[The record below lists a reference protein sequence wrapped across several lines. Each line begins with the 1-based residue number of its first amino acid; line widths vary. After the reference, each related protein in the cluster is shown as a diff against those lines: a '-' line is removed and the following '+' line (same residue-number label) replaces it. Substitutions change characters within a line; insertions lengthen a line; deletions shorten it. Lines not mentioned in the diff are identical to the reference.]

1 MMVRISFFFCD
12 DMDMQGEEFPLKVK
26 RSEDGRDAEMSF
38 EGAVVVD
45 RERRKTMLILQQRL
59 GRRDEMVR

>member
-1 MMVRISFFFCD
+1 MMVRIGFFFCD

-26 RSEDGRDAEMSF
+26 RSEDGCDAEMSF
-38 EGAVVVD
+38 EGAAVVD